1 MRVAAIIA
9 LLMVAASP
17 ARAEPSVATL
27 ARDFGLLGTWAV
39 DCGKPASADNAYV
52 RVFSPSPGLATEAHD
67 LGPEGVVNRYSILSL
82 KRLPDGDVELH
93 VIFQPGKPDEERQ
106 TLVLAIRE
114 GTRRTMFNQPDGGAV
129 RVDKGVV
136 LAFGVRTPE
145 LKRCE

>member
-1 MRVAAIIA
+1 MLAAT
-9 LLMVAASP
+9 P

-27 ARDFGLLGTWAV
+27 ARDYGLFGTWAV
-39 DCGKPASADNAYV
+39 DCDKPASADNAYV

-67 LGPEGVVNRYSILSL
+67 LGPEGVVNRYSILAL
-82 KRLPDGDVELH
+82 KKLPDGDIELH
-93 VIFQPGKPDEERQ
+93 VIFQPGKPNEERQ
-106 TLVLAIRE
+106 KLVLAVRD

-145 LKRCE
+145 LKKCE